1 VVGGVRNIFGAPKGV
16 YRDGGML
23 DYHINQ
29 PYAVKDDDVI
39 LFFLHQER
47 IVPGWMDKRLK
58 SRRPPDEYLDPVLMV
73 HLSDEFVEQLPF
85 GKVPDRSD
93 FKTFIDDPA
102 ARIRY
107 WRQAVEQ
114 TASLG
119 EQFLECVASGR
130 IRNMVEP
137 LWQDGAD
144 GRRR

>member
-1 VVGGVRNIFGAPKGV
+1 
-16 YRDGGML
+16 
-23 DYHINQ
+23 
-29 PYAVKDDDVI
+29 
-39 LFFLHQER
+39 
-47 IVPGWMDKRLK
+47 MDKRLK